1 MQPTISMNK
10 HTTISTPVSEYDDDE
25 IVNPSNNPHIDGM
38 LSALLPIWA
47 ELRGARKPQGLYARM
62 DDGADGIR
70 RSLKLVDE
78 LDRFERE

>member
-1 MQPTISMNK
+1 MRRALGVERFHLSGTSWGGALAL
-10 HTTISTPVSEYDDDE
+10 EY
-25 IVNPSNNPHIDGM
+25 
-38 LSALLPIWA
+38 A
-47 ELRGARKPQGLYARM
+47 ARKPQGLYARM